1 MVAASSSE
9 IDNRTMCLL
18 PVVLMRDG
26 SQWPCGRYFSSHNV
40 PVPQK
45 KRQFLNLLKTS
56 AI

>member
-9 IDNRTMCLL
+9 IDNGTMCLL